1 MWMKEKYIE
10 RFCLAGKS
18 LSPDAFGMR
27 DDFDLNFGKGTH
39 FRETVVSNIEAY
51 RTGGYH
57 IILLDVQP
65 QIYLEDIINSLPVGS
80 PMQWLIESERS
91 VLLRRIFKKQPRPE
105 GIVLEINEY
114 VRTVMTL
121 ELKNDPELLREY
133 IEIHR
138 PGNIWGQVLKNMD
151 DIGILD
157 MEIYLFDY
165 RVFLIMDTR
174 PDFDLERE
182 GERWA
187 NMPQEREWQRFVA
200 KFQKTD
206 PDGKTVEKWR
216 PMQKIVQIP

>member
-1 MWMKEKYIE
+1 MEMKEKYIK

-27 DDFDLNFGKGTH
+27 DEFDINFGRDKN
-39 FRETVVSNIEAY
+39 FRETVVSQIEAY

-57 IILLDVQP
+57 IILLDVHP
-65 QIYLEDIINSLPVGS
+65 QIYLEDIRNSLPVGS
-80 PMQWLIESERS
+80 PLQWLIDSEKL
-91 VLLRRIFKKQPRPE
+91 VLLRRIFKKKPRPE
-105 GIVLEINEY
+105 GMVFKINEY
-114 VRTVMTL
+114 TRTVMTL

-133 IEIHR
+133 VEIHR
-138 PGNIWGQVLKNMD
+138 LDNIWAQVLKNMD

-165 RVFLIMDTR
+165 HVFLIMDTR

-206 PDGKTVEKWR
+206 PDSKTL
-216 PMQKIVQIP
+216 